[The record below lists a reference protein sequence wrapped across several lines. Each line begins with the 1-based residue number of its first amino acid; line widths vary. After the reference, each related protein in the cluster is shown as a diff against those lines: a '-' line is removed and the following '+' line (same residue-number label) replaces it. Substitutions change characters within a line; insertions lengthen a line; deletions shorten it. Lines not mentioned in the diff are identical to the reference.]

1 MRLNISTKLF
11 AGFGI
16 LLLLTAAMGWV
27 SISRMGSLDQA
38 AQRIFEEDLEAI
50 VSITKIEEEA
60 LQVEELMTKG
70 VLAALMGAEIHAT
83 DPVHAEELEAQADHL
98 LEEAHVESEDVTLR
112 LEALLASG
120 LLHGELAAIAAEAQH
135 NWSIFL

>member
-1 MRLNISTKLF
+1 
-11 AGFGI
+11 
-16 LLLLTAAMGWV
+16 
-27 SISRMGSLDQA
+27 MGSLIQA